1 LSIDMLMHA
10 IYTIVLTLGLVLTI
24 PYYLMRFRKY
34 GPTIG
39 ERLGGVRWE
48 DGPTIWVHA
57 VSVGEVKAV
66 EQLIEGLGEML
77 PGHRLVVST
86 TTPTGRGLA
95 QERKHIDRI
104 VYFPLDLPIAVK
116 RSLHRIHPELVIVA
130 ETEIWPNFLRECRR
144 RGIPVVMVNGRIS
157 DKSYPRYMAGRWWL
171 RSVLDDYR
179 VLGMQSA
186 TDAERIRAIGAPPDK
201 VVVYGNMKYDLPT
214 TTHTL
219 DPHLETALERTH
231 PLLVAAST
239 AAGEEM
245 LVLEAYRQL
254 RRSNPN
260 LKLLLAPRLPQR
272 FDEVAQALDDGGLG
286 YVRRSGSTPP
296 FEDSSILLLDSIG
309 ELTAAF
315 EHATVVFMGGTLVPR
330 GGHNVLEP
338 ARFGKAVV
346 FGPHME
352 NFRDM
357 ALLFLEARAAIQ
369 VEDVREL
376 VREVQVL
383 LDRPDMASKIG
394 DNGRRLVEANR
405 GATANA
411 LKAIKTLIET
421 ESSR

>member
-1 LSIDMLMHA
+1 MHA

-39 ERLGGVRWE
+39 ERLGSVRWE
-48 DGPTIWVHA
+48 DGSTIWVHA

-95 QERKHIDRI
+95 QERKDIDRI

-116 RSLHRIHPELVIVA
+116 RSLNRIHPELVIVA

-157 DKSYPRYMAGRWWL
+157 DKSYPRYMAGRRWL

-179 VLGMQSA
+179 VLGMQSE

-201 VVVYGNMKYDLPT
+201 VVVYGNMKYDLPA

-219 DPHLETALERTH
+219 DPHLEKALERTH

-239 AAGEEM
+239 AAGEEI

-254 RRSNPN
+254 RQSNKN

-309 ELTAAF
+309 ELTAVF

-357 ALLFLEARAAIQ
+357 ALSFLEARAAIQ
-369 VEDVREL
+369 VEDVHEL
-376 VREVQVL
+376 VREVQGL
-383 LDRPDMASKIG
+383 LDRPDMASEIG
-394 DNGRRLVEANR
+394 GNGRRLVEANR
-405 GATANA
+405 GATAKA
-411 LKAIKTLIET
+411 LKAIESLIEA
-421 ESSR
+421 ERSR